1 MVDPYRVTDDWQ
13 EGYDAGYESGFR
25 KAMRI
30 YTAEGESAR
39 GARIQGRGSPK
50 PKPKRKLSAWNRFV
64 KANSKKPRFVFKSN
78 TATHKKGQLNL
89 KKMGVAFHKTPEGK
103 ASKKRR

>member
-1 MVDPYRVTDDWQ
+1 MSDYS
-13 EGYDAGYESGFR
+13 EGFR
-25 KAMRI
+25 DGWSACEEKWAPTAGLAFGRTRQHRESEEAM
-30 YTAEGESAR
+30 A
-39 GARIQGRGSPK
+39 K

-64 KANSKKPRFVFKSN
+64 KANSKKPRFIFKSN

-103 ASKKRR
+103 ASKKKRR

>member
-1 MVDPYRVTDDWQ
+1 MGRWEDGFAQ
-13 EGYDAGYESGFR
+13 GYAAGLAQQRNSEKDYHIFEQR
-25 KAMRI
+25 MDTEAK
-30 YTAEGESAR
+30 
-39 GARIQGRGSPK
+39 
-50 PKPKRKLSAWNRFV
+50 KPKRKLSPWNRFV
-64 KANSKKPRFVFKSN
+64 KANSKKPRFIFKSN